1 MQQQQQQPPQ
11 QEQHFD
17 DDEEMGSQFDAAP
30 QRPVLVRYEVAN
42 NVFEVPD
49 RYQLQYAIGQGAY
62 GIVCSAHDTAINEK
76 VAIKKVFNIFEHD
89 REFQKR
95 ILREIKI
102 LKHFD
107 HENIICLTDLIPPR
121 NFAQFNDVYI
131 VTDLM
136 ETDLRQI
143 IKSDQQ
149 LSDQHLQYFL
159 YQILR
164 ALKYIHSANVLHRD
178 LKPSNILLN
187 SDCELKI
194 CDFGLSRGIDFET
207 ENPMMS
213 TPYVATRWYRAPEL
227 LLMWETAT
235 KAIDVWSVGCIFAE
249 LLNRKAFFP
258 GKNYLHQ
265 LDLILDVLGTPSDQ
279 EIKGCDKAKTYMKN
293 LPFRPRKD
301 LRVYF
306 PNANPLALDLLSK
319 MLTFDP
325 TKRITVEEALAHS
338 YLENLHDEHDEPT
351 STSFDFSF
359 ETEAEK
365 GDLKNMIYR
374 EVMDWNLL
382 NNNIAGDALL
392 LDQSIQNIT
401 APKPN

>member
-1 MQQQQQQPPQ
+1 MQQQQPPQ

>member
-1 MQQQQQQPPQ
+1 
-11 QEQHFD
+11 
-17 DDEEMGSQFDAAP
+17 
-30 QRPVLVRYEVAN
+30 
-42 NVFEVPD
+42 
-49 RYQLQYAIGQGAY
+49 
-62 GIVCSAHDTAINEK
+62 
-76 VAIKKVFNIFEHD
+76 
-89 REFQKR
+89 
-95 ILREIKI
+95 
-102 LKHFD
+102 
-107 HENIICLTDLIPPR
+107 
-121 NFAQFNDVYI
+121 
-131 VTDLM
+131 
-136 ETDLRQI
+136 
-143 IKSDQQ
+143 
-149 LSDQHLQYFL
+149 
-159 YQILR
+159 
-164 ALKYIHSANVLHRD
+164 
-178 LKPSNILLN
+178 
-187 SDCELKI
+187 
-194 CDFGLSRGIDFET
+194 
-207 ENPMMS
+207 
-213 TPYVATRWYRAPEL
+213 
-227 LLMWETAT
+227 MWETAT